1 MEDKN
6 TGSLMVVK
14 MINTAPPVFKETR
27 NYDSTKPWV
36 IFGANNTYPDYLV
49 ALLNGSAK
57 HNAIITGKVQY
68 ISGKGL
74 EPKKDS
80 ANADSI
86 RGFLDLVNP
95 YETGEDVQYKSVMDL
110 EVFGGFYWKFIFD
123 RVGRLKF
130 ITHIPF
136 AKVRTNNDCSEYY
149 ISDKWEK
156 STRLAAKE
164 VETIQAYNGINKGVK
179 MYAYKLYRP
188 KMGNEPDVY
197 PLPDYIGAVPYIDMD
212 REVANFHLNNLK
224 NGFVGSTLIS
234 FRNGEPTGEAKNNIE
249 AQFNNKF
256 SGTNNTGRTIL
267 SFSPPNVE
275 PPTVVT
281 LTPSDLDK
289 QFIELNKQIQEE
301 IFSGH
306 KIPSPE
312 LFGIATEGAL
322 GDRNATDLKYEL
334 FKKTYIQARQKAME
348 DNWNFALQLT
358 GIGGQVEIKEFAPL
372 DVQYSEQ
379 LLTQILTKD
388 ELRERIGLE
397 AIQTTETGN
406 NIVDSLTTLSP
417 LLGNAILGN
426 LTTNEVRSIVGL
438 PPLPQGNILDKVPVS
453 AEPTPVQMANEKDVI
468 SQVISLFANCGKP
481 ASDYNIV
488 STRVRKFHNDS
499 EAEQGENELI
509 RAAFADLTEKE
520 KQVVD
525 ILRTNP
531 EIPLPDLAK
540 AVKLKIDALT
550 AMIDTLAAN
559 SIIEID
565 GGRINVL
572 KPETPKTEIVVRYQY
587 AKAPRVQGN
596 VVLPTTRDFCRELIA
611 LDRLYTRAEINL
623 ISSQVGRDVW
633 TERGGWY
640 TKKGTDTATPYCRH
654 IWQQVIA
661 IKR

>member
-1 MEDKN
+1 MQDN
-6 TGSLMVVK
+6 LLVVK
-14 MINTAPPVFKETR
+14 LINTAPPVFKETR

-36 IFGANNTYPDYLV
+36 IFGNGNNYPDYLV

-74 EPKKDS
+74 KPTKDS
-80 ANADSI
+80 VNQESI
-86 RGFLDLVNP
+86 ENFLSLVNP
-95 YETGEDVQYKSVMDL
+95 YENAEDLQYKAVMDL
-110 EVFGGFYWKFIFD
+110 EVFGGYYLKFIFD
-123 RVGRLKF
+123 KVGRLKYV
-130 ITHIPF
+130 THIPF

-156 STRLAAKE
+156 STRISKTDY
-164 VETIQAYNGINKGVK
+164 ETIQAYNGINKGVK
-179 MYAYKLYRP
+179 MFAYKLYRP

-197 PLPDYIGAVPYIDMD
+197 PLPDYVGAIPYIDMD

-224 NGFVGSTLIS
+224 NGFIGSMLIT
-234 FRNGEPTGEAKNNIE
+234 FYNGEPTEEAKNNIE
-249 AQFNNKF
+249 ATFRDKW
-256 SGTNNTGRTIL
+256 SGTNNAGNAVL
-267 SFSPPNVE
+267 SFVKPNEKE
-275 PPTVVT
+275 PTIQT

-289 QFIELNKQIQEE
+289 QFIELNKQVQQE

-312 LFGIATEGAL
+312 LFGISTEGAL

-334 FKKTYIQARQKAME
+334 FKKTYVQTRQKAIE
-348 DNWNFALQLT
+348 ETWNFILQLT
-358 GIGGQVEIKEFAPL
+358 GIGGKVEIIEFAPL
-372 DVQYSEQ
+372 EVVYSEQ
-379 LLTQILTKD
+379 LLAQILTKD

-397 AIQTTETGN
+397 P
-406 NIVDSLTTLSP
+406 LTQP
-417 LLGNAILGN
+417 LLMEHNDA
-426 LTTNEVRSIVGL
+426 TS
-438 PPLPQGNILDKVPVS
+438 K
-453 AEPTPVQMANEKDVI
+453 
-468 SQVISLFANCGKP
+468 VISLFANCGKP
-481 ASDYNIV
+481 ANEYNIV
-488 STRVRKFHNDS
+488 STRVRKFCNDT

-520 KQVVD
+520 KQVIT

-531 EIPLPDLAK
+531 EIALPDLAK
-540 AVKLKIDALT
+540 AVKLNIDALT
-550 AMIDTLAAN
+550 KMIDTLAAN

-572 KPETPKTEIVVRYQY
+572 KPEEPKAEIVVRYQY

>member
-1 MEDKN
+1 MEDN
-6 TGSLMVVK
+6 NLIVVK
-14 MINTAPPVFKETR
+14 LINSAPPVFKEVK
-27 NYDSTKPWV
+27 NHDSTKPWV
-36 IFGANNTYPDYLV
+36 LFGEGNTYPDYLV

-68 ISGKGL
+68 ITGKGIDA
-74 EPKKDS
+74 KKDS
-80 ANADSI
+80 VNADSVNAY
-86 RGFLDLVNP
+86 LDLVNP
-95 YETGEDVQYKSVMDL
+95 YETAEDVQYKSVMDL

-123 RVGRLKF
+123 RVGRLKY

-156 STRLAAKE
+156 STRLAARD
-164 VETIQAYNGINKGVK
+164 VETVQAYNGINKGVK

-197 PLPDYIGAVPYIDMD
+197 PLPDYVGAVPYINMDM
-212 REVANFHLNNLK
+212 EVANFHLNNLK
-224 NGFVGSTLIS
+224 NGFVSSTLIS
-234 FRNGEPTGEAKNNIE
+234 FHNGEPTEEAKNNIE
-249 AQFNNKF
+249 AQFKNKF
-256 SGTNNTGRTIL
+256 AGTNNAGRFIL
-267 SFSPPNVE
+267 SFTPPNVQA
-275 PPTVVT
+275 PTVDT
-281 LTPSDLDK
+281 LAPSDLDK
-289 QFIELNKQIQEE
+289 QFLELNKQIQQE
-301 IFSGH
+301 IYSGH

-312 LFGIATEGAL
+312 LFGIPTEGAL

-334 FKKTYIQARQKAME
+334 FKKTYVQTRQKAME

-358 GIGGQVEIKEFAPL
+358 GIGGEVEIKEFAPL
-372 DVQYSEQ
+372 EVVYSEQ
-379 LLTQILTKD
+379 ILTQILTRD

-397 AIQTTETGN
+397 PIAI
-406 NIVDSLTTLSP
+406 
-417 LLGNAILGN
+417 
-426 LTTNEVRSIVGL
+426 
-438 PPLPQGNILDKVPVS
+438 
-453 AEPTPVQMANEKDVI
+453 PVQMSADDATSK
-468 SQVISLFANCGKP
+468 VISLFANCGKP
-481 ASDYNIV
+481 AADYNIV

-499 EAEQGENELI
+499 EAEQGENEFI
-509 RAAFADLTEKE
+509 RAAFSDLTEKE

-540 AVKLKIDALT
+540 AVKIKIDALVK
-550 AMIDTLAAN
+550 MIDTLAAN

-572 KPETPKTEIVVRYQY
+572 KPETPKAEIVVRYQY

-596 VVLPTTRDFCRELIA
+596 VILPTSRDFCRQLIE

-623 ISSQVGRDVW
+623 ISAQVGRDVW

>member
-123 RVGRLKF
+123 RVGRLKY

-234 FRNGEPTGEAKNNIE
+234 FRNGEPTEEAKNNIE
-249 AQFNNKF
+249 AQFKKKF
-256 SGTNNTGRTIL
+256 AGTDNAGRFIL
-267 SFSPPNVE
+267 SFNPPNVE
-275 PPTVVT
+275 PATVVT

-372 DVQYSEQ
+372 EVVYSEQ
-379 LLTQILTKD
+379 VLTQILTRD

-397 AIQTTETGN
+397 PVAI
-406 NIVDSLTTLSP
+406 
-417 LLGNAILGN
+417 
-426 LTTNEVRSIVGL
+426 
-438 PPLPQGNILDKVPVS
+438 
-453 AEPTPVQMANEKDVI
+453 PVQMSANDATSK
-468 SQVISLFANCGKP
+468 VISLFANCGKP
-481 ASDYNIV
+481 ASEYNIV

-499 EAEQGENELI
+499 EAEKGENELI

-531 EIPLPDLAK
+531 EIALPDLAK

-550 AMIDTLAAN
+550 TMINTLAAN

-572 KPETPKTEIVVRYQY
+572 KPETPQTEIVVRYQY

-596 VVLPTTRDFCRELIA
+596 VVLPTTRDFCRELIQ

>member
-1 MEDKN
+1 MEDN
-6 TGSLMVVK
+6 NLIVVK
-14 MINTAPPVFKETR
+14 LMNSAPPVFKEVR
-27 NYDSTKPWV
+27 NHDSTKPWV
-36 IFGANNTYPDYLV
+36 IFGDGNNYPDYLV

-68 ISGKGL
+68 ITGKGL
-74 EPKKDS
+74 EAKKDS
-80 ANADSI
+80 VNADSVNTY
-86 RGFLDLVNP
+86 LDLVNP
-95 YETGEDVQYKSVMDL
+95 YESGEDVQYKSVMDL

-123 RVGRLKF
+123 RVGRLKY

-156 STRLAAKE
+156 STRLAARD
-164 VETIQAYNGINKGVK
+164 VETVQAYNGINKGVK

-197 PLPDYIGAVPYIDMD
+197 PLPDYVGAVPYINMDM
-212 REVANFHLNNLK
+212 EVANFHLNNLK
-224 NGFVGSTLIS
+224 NGFVSSTLIS
-234 FRNGEPTGEAKNNIE
+234 FHNGEPTEEAKNNIE
-249 AQFNNKF
+249 AQFKNKF
-256 SGTNNTGRTIL
+256 AGTNNAGRFIL
-267 SFSPPNVE
+267 SFTPPNVQA
-275 PPTVVT
+275 PTIDT

-289 QFIELNKQIQEE
+289 QFIELNKQIQQE

-312 LFGIATEGAL
+312 LFGISTEGAL

-334 FKKTYIQARQKAME
+334 FKKTYVQARQKAME

-358 GIGGQVEIKEFAPL
+358 GIGGEVEIKEFAPL
-372 DVQYSEQ
+372 EVVYSEQ
-379 LLTQILTKD
+379 VLTQILTKD

-397 AIQTTETGN
+397 PLISEETGN
-406 NIVDSLTTLSP
+406 NIVDNLTTLSP
-417 LLGNAILGN
+417 LLGNAILNN
-426 LTTNEVRSIVGL
+426 LTTNEIRSIVGL
-438 PPLPQGNILDKVPVS
+438 PPIAEGNILDKVDINNQS
-453 AEPTPVQMANEKDVI
+453 LPVQLANEIDATSK
-468 SQVISLFANCGKP
+468 VISLFANCGKP
-481 ASDYNIV
+481 AADYNIV
-488 STRVRKFHNDS
+488 TTRVRKFHNDS
-499 EAEQGENELI
+499 EAEQGENDLI

-531 EIPLPDLAK
+531 EIALPDLAK
-540 AVKLKIDALT
+540 AVKLTIDKLT
-550 AMIDTLAAN
+550 TMIDILAKN

-572 KPETPKTEIVVRYQY
+572 KPETPKAEIVVRYQY
-587 AKAPRVQGN
+587 AKAPRVQGA
-596 VVLPTTRDFCRELIA
+596 VILPTSRDFCRQLID
-611 LDRLYTRAEINL
+611 LDRLYTRNEINL

>member
-1 MEDKN
+1 MQDKETPIKEN
-6 TGSLMVVK
+6 LVVIK
-14 MINTAPPVFKETR
+14 LINTAPPVFKETR

-36 IFGANNTYPDYLV
+36 IFGNGNNYPDYLV

-74 EPKKDS
+74 KPTKDS
-80 ANADSI
+80 VNQDSI
-86 RGFLDLVNP
+86 ENFLSLVNP
-95 YETGEDVQYKSVMDL
+95 YENAEDLQYKAVMDL
-110 EVFGGFYWKFIFD
+110 EVFGGYYLKFIFD
-123 RVGRLKF
+123 KVGRLKYV
-130 ITHIPF
+130 THIPF

-156 STRLAAKE
+156 STQISKTDY
-164 VETIQAYNGINKGVK
+164 ETIQAYNGINKGVK
-179 MYAYKLYRP
+179 MFAYKLYRP

-197 PLPDYIGAVPYIDMD
+197 PLPDYVGAIPYIDMD

-234 FRNGEPTGEAKNNIE
+234 FYNGEPSEEAKNNIE
-249 AQFNNKF
+249 AQFRNKF
-256 SGTNNTGRTIL
+256 AGTDNAGRFIL
-267 SFSPPNVE
+267 SFNPPNVNAPSIE
-275 PPTVVT
+275 T

-289 QFIELNKQIQEE
+289 QFIELNKQVQQE

-312 LFGIATEGAL
+312 LFGISTEGAL

-334 FKKTYIQARQKAME
+334 FKKTYVQARQKAME
-348 DNWNFALQLT
+348 ETWNFILQLT
-358 GIGGQVEIKEFAPL
+358 GIGGKVEIIEFAPL
-372 DVQYSEQ
+372 EVVYSEQ
-379 LLTQILTKD
+379 LLAQILTKD

-397 AIQTTETGN
+397 P
-406 NIVDSLTTLSP
+406 LTQP
-417 LLGNAILGN
+417 LLMEH
-426 LTTNEVRSIVGL
+426 NE
-438 PPLPQGNILDKVPVS
+438 D
-453 AEPTPVQMANEKDVI
+453 PTSK
-468 SQVISLFANCGKP
+468 VISLFANCGKP
-481 ASDYNIV
+481 ASEYNIV

-499 EAEQGENELI
+499 EAEQGENDLI

-520 KQVVD
+520 KQVIT

-531 EIPLPDLAK
+531 EIALPDLAK
-540 AVKLKIDALT
+540 AVKLNIDTLT
-550 AMIDTLAAN
+550 KMIDTLAAN

-572 KPETPKTEIVVRYQY
+572 KPETPKAEIVVRYQY

-596 VVLPTTRDFCRELIA
+596 PTLPTTRDFCREL
-611 LDRLYTRAEINL
+611 LELKRLYTRAEINT
-623 ISSQVGRDVW
+623 ISSIVGRDVW

>member
-36 IFGANNTYPDYLV
+36 IFGEGNTYPDYLV

-80 ANADSI
+80 VNADSI

-123 RVGRLKF
+123 RVGRLKY

-164 VETIQAYNGINKGVK
+164 VETIPAYNGINKGVK

-234 FRNGEPTGEAKNNIE
+234 FRNGEPSEEAKNNIE
-249 AQFNNKF
+249 AQFKKKF
-256 SGTNNTGRTIL
+256 AGTDNAGRFIL
-267 SFSPPNVE
+267 SFNPPNVE
-275 PPTVVT
+275 PATVVT

-312 LFGIATEGAL
+312 LFGISTEGAL

-334 FKKTYIQARQKAME
+334 FKKTYVQTRQKAME

-358 GIGGQVEIKEFAPL
+358 GIGGEVEIKEFAPL
-372 DVQYSEQ
+372 EVVYSEQ
-379 LLTQILTKD
+379 VLTQILTRD

-397 AIQTTETGN
+397 PVAI
-406 NIVDSLTTLSP
+406 
-417 LLGNAILGN
+417 
-426 LTTNEVRSIVGL
+426 
-438 PPLPQGNILDKVPVS
+438 
-453 AEPTPVQMANEKDVI
+453 PVQMSANDATSK
-468 SQVISLFANCGKP
+468 VISLFANCGKP
-481 ASDYNIV
+481 ASEYKIV
-488 STRVRKFHNDS
+488 STRVRKFHNDT

-509 RAAFADLTEKE
+509 RAAFADLSEKE

-531 EIPLPDLAK
+531 EIALPDLAK

-550 AMIDTLAAN
+550 AMINTLAAN

-596 VVLPTTRDFCRELIA
+596 VVLPTTRDFCRELIQ

-633 TERGGWY
+633 TQRGGWY

>member
-1 MEDKN
+1 MQDN
-6 TGSLMVVK
+6 LLVVK
-14 MINTAPPVFKETR
+14 LINTAPPVFKETR

-36 IFGANNTYPDYLV
+36 IFGNGNNYPDYLV

-74 EPKKDS
+74 KPTKDS
-80 ANADSI
+80 VNQDSI
-86 RGFLDLVNP
+86 ENFLSLVNP
-95 YETGEDVQYKSVMDL
+95 YENAEDVQYKAVMDL
-110 EVFGGFYWKFIFD
+110 EVFGGYYLKFIFD
-123 RVGRLKF
+123 KVGRLKYV
-130 ITHIPF
+130 THIPF

-156 STRLAAKE
+156 SSRLSKTDY
-164 VETIQAYNGINKGVK
+164 ETIQAYNGINKGVK
-179 MYAYKLYRP
+179 MFAYKLYRP

-197 PLPDYIGAVPYIDMD
+197 PLPDYVGAIPYIDMD

-234 FRNGEPTGEAKNNIE
+234 FYNGEPSEEAKNNIE
-249 AQFNNKF
+249 AQFRNKF
-256 SGTNNTGRTIL
+256 AGTDNAGRFIL
-267 SFSPPNVE
+267 SFNPPNVTAPSIE
-275 PPTVVT
+275 T

-289 QFIELNKQIQEE
+289 QFIELNKQVQQE

-312 LFGIATEGAL
+312 LFGISTEGAL

-334 FKKTYIQARQKAME
+334 FKKTYVQARQKAME
-348 DNWNFALQLT
+348 ETWNFILQLT
-358 GIGGQVEIKEFAPL
+358 GIGGKVEIIEFAPL
-372 DVQYSEQ
+372 EVVYSEQ
-379 LLTQILTKD
+379 LLAQILTKD

-397 AIQTTETGN
+397 P
-406 NIVDSLTTLSP
+406 LTQP
-417 LLGNAILGN
+417 LLMEN
-426 LTTNEVRSIVGL
+426 NE
-438 PPLPQGNILDKVPVS
+438 N
-453 AEPTPVQMANEKDVI
+453 PTRK
-468 SQVISLFANCGKP
+468 VISLFANCGKP
-481 ASDYNIV
+481 ASEYNIV
-488 STRVRKFHNDS
+488 STRARKFCNDS

-509 RAAFADLTEKE
+509 RAAFADLSEKE
-520 KQVVD
+520 KQVIT

-531 EIPLPDLAK
+531 EIALPDLAK
-540 AVKLKIDALT
+540 AVKLNIDALT
-550 AMIDTLAAN
+550 KMIDTLAAN

-565 GGRINVL
+565 GGKINVL
-572 KPETPKTEIVVRYQY
+572 KPEEPKAEIVVRYQY

-596 VVLPTTRDFCRELIA
+596 VVLPTTRDFCRELIG

>member
-1 MEDKN
+1 MEDN
-6 TGSLMVVK
+6 NLIVVK
-14 MINTAPPVFKETR
+14 LINSAPPVFKEVR
-27 NYDSTKPWV
+27 NHDSTKPWV
-36 IFGANNTYPDYLV
+36 IFGEGNTYPDYLV

-68 ISGKGL
+68 ITGKGL
-74 EPKKDS
+74 EAKKDTV
-80 ANADSI
+80 NADSVNAY
-86 RGFLDLVNP
+86 LDLVNP
-95 YETGEDVQYKSVMDL
+95 YETGEDVQYKSVMDM

-123 RVGRLKF
+123 RVGRLKY

-156 STRLAAKE
+156 STRLAARD
-164 VETIQAYNGINKGVK
+164 VETVQAYNGINKGVK

-197 PLPDYIGAVPYIDMD
+197 PLPDYVGAVPYINMDM
-212 REVANFHLNNLK
+212 EVANFHLNNLK
-224 NGFVGSTLIS
+224 NGFVSSTLIS
-234 FRNGEPTGEAKNNIE
+234 FHNGEPTEEAKNNIE
-249 AQFNNKF
+249 AQFKNKF
-256 SGTNNTGRTIL
+256 AGTNNAGRFIL
-267 SFSPPNVE
+267 SFTPPNVQA
-275 PPTVVT
+275 PTVET
-281 LTPSDLDK
+281 LAPSDLDK
-289 QFIELNKQIQEE
+289 QFLELNKQIQQE

-312 LFGIATEGAL
+312 LFGIPTEGAL

-334 FKKTYIQARQKAME
+334 FKKTYVQTRQKAME

-358 GIGGQVEIKEFAPL
+358 GIGGEVEIKEFAPL
-372 DVQYSEQ
+372 DVVYSEQ
-379 LLTQILTKD
+379 LLTSILTKD

-438 PPLPQGNILDKVPVS
+438 PPIPEGNILDKVPIS
-453 AEPTPVQMANEKDVI
+453 AEPTPVQMANERDVT

-481 ASDYNIV
+481 ANEYNIV

-499 EAEQGENELI
+499 EAEQGENDLI

-525 ILRTNP
+525 ILRSNP
-531 EIPLPDLAK
+531 EIALPDLAK

-550 AMIDTLAAN
+550 AMIDTLAKN

-572 KPETPKTEIVVRYQY
+572 KPETPKAEIVVRYQY

-596 VVLPTTRDFCRELIA
+596 PTLPTTRDFCREL
-611 LDRLYTRAEINL
+611 LELKRLYTRAEINT
-623 ISSQVGRDVW
+623 ISSIVGRDVW